1 MRPWRRPSDDEGLSV
16 FVPALMG
23 VGILISG
30 ILVLA
35 DWLRKL
41 IPSAGLRRKHEMVKG
56 ALGIVT
62 GVAETVG
69 VSAEGPDL
77 SRRVWRSRLVYLLAA
92 IASVGVGAL
101 ISAAMLAI
109 WADEQSVYHE
119 NPWLLGIAIG
129 SFFVFGLLSAQ
140 LLFMALVHRRAFR
153 ALHVLV
159 ESSWF
164 GRMSPPPATPKQ
176 FAQALKI
183 RPTGGRG
190 I

>member
-1 MRPWRRPSDDEGLSV
+1 MRPWRRPRDDEGLSV

-41 IPSAGLRRKHEMVKG
+41 IPSAGLRRKHETVKG

-69 VSAEGPDL
+69 LHVEGPDL
-77 SRRVWRSRLVYLLAA
+77 SKRAWRSRLVYFLAA
-92 IASVGVGAL
+92 VLSVGVGAL
-101 ISAAMLAI
+101 ISVATLAV
-109 WADEQSVYHE
+109 WADDQSVYHE

-129 SFFVFGLLSAQ
+129 SFFVFGLLTAQ
-140 LLFMALVHRRAFR
+140 LLFMTLVHRRSFR

-164 GRMSPPPATPKQ
+164 GRISPPPGTPKQ
-176 FAQALKI
+176 FAQALNI

-190 I
+190 L